1 MTEDEN
7 RVVVV
12 GAGPVGL
19 TAALALARRGI
30 AVVLL
35 AAESELVQELRG
47 STFHPPTLDL
57 LDEFGIV
64 PRMIEVGL
72 KAPTWQFRD
81 RETGPVATFDLS
93 LLAGDTNHP
102 YRVQC
107 EQWKLMR
114 FLEEG
119 LRKIPGAEIR
129 YGHEAIAVSQN
140 GEGATVTAK
149 TQSGPVSIT
158 GRYVIAADGAHSA
171 LRQSLGI
178 EFDGFTYPELF
189 LIASTDFPF
198 ENVLTDIAY
207 VNYIGDPFEWLVLLR
222 VPDLWRVLV
231 PAPAPQNSDR
241 AGLLSDESLQ
251 GVLQR
256 VVRRDEPYNIAHRS
270 LYNVHQRVAKSFRRG
285 RVLLAGDA
293 AHINNPLG
301 GMGMNG
307 GIQDAFNLV
316 GKLTQIFAGADD
328 RVLDRYDRQRRT
340 VAVEAVQQQTHR
352 NREII
357 SERDPQM
364 RRKALDQL
372 RRMAADKA
380 LAREYLLKS
389 SMIASLRHAAEI
401 Q

>member
-1 MTEDEN
+1 MMNKQD

-19 TAALALARRGI
+19 TAALALARRNI
-30 AVVLL
+30 PVTLL
-35 AAESELVQELRG
+35 TAETEPVKELRG

-64 PRMIEVGL
+64 NRMIDIGL

-114 FLEEG
+114 LLEDE
-119 LRKIPGAEIR
+119 LRKMPGADIR
-129 YGHEAIAVSQN
+129 FGHEAIGVTQN
-140 GEGATVTAK
+140 GVSATVVAK
-149 TQSGPVSIT
+149 KDADEVHVT

-171 LRQSLGI
+171 VRQSLGV
-178 EFDGFTYPELF
+178 EFEGFTYPELF
-189 LIASTDFPF
+189 LIASTAFPF
-198 ENVLTDIAY
+198 EAALPGIAF
-207 VNYIGDPFEWLVLLR
+207 VNYIADPFEWLVLLR

-231 PAPAPQNSDR
+231 PAPANADR
-241 AGLLSDESLQ
+241 AQLLSDDSLQ

-256 VVRRDEPYNIAHRS
+256 VVPRSEPYAIAHRS
-270 LYNVHQRVAKSFRRG
+270 LYHVHQKVAKDFRHD
-285 RVLLAGDA
+285 RVFLAGDA

-316 GKLTQIFAGADD
+316 DKIAEVYAGADD
-328 RVLDRYDRQRRT
+328 GLLDRYTRQRRT

-352 NREII
+352 NQQII
-357 SERDPQM
+357 GERDPATRQQALDEM
-364 RRKALDQL
+364 RRI
-372 RRMAADKA
+372 AADKA
-380 LAREYLLKS
+380 AARDYLLRS
-389 SMIASLRHAAEI
+389 SMIASMRHAAAI
-401 Q
+401 K